1 MNFNFKSIQALRL
14 WSHLSAYRKKQFIF
28 LVILML
34 ISSLAEV
41 ISISAFLPFLG
52 VLTNPQGVFE
62 HALVQPIAQEFN
74 LSEPSQLVLPLT
86 ILFISAVVFSS
97 TIRLLLLFLMTRYSF
112 SAGADLSFSIYQRTL
127 YQDYSVHVETNSSEV
142 INNIIIKTGIVI
154 NGVLRPTLIL
164 MSATILLIGIVVG
177 LFLVDSRVALLMAV
191 GFGSLYLIA
200 ILYTRSH
207 ISKNSQIIANQSTL
221 MIKSLQEGLGGIR
234 DVLINK
240 SQDFYCNLYR
250 NADLPLR
257 KATGDNIF
265 LAGSPRYFVEAIGL
279 TIISIIA
286 YLMTIQKST
295 GLEAIPILGAI
306 ALGAQKMLP
315 ILQQSYSAYT
325 AIKGS
330 KASFNDAVNILDEPF
345 LKAEIRDLSKCFS
358 FNNEISLKGLSFQY
372 QEKNNKNSPFVLNDI
387 NLTILK
393 GECVGVIGGT
403 GGGKSTLTDII
414 MGLLFPTKGQL
425 VVDGVTVNKNNV
437 TSWQSRIAHVP
448 QHIYLFDG
456 SIAENIAFGIP
467 FNEINHELVREVAHQ
482 SQLSGFIAQL
492 EDGYKSILGEHGAR
506 LSGGQRQRVGIARAL
521 YKRADVLIFDEATS
535 ALDNT
540 TELAVMKSI
549 EGLSKDLTIIIIA
562 HRLSTLHIC
571 DRVVELNNGHVV
583 RIGTYKEIIEKTNI
597 N

>member
-1 MNFNFKSIQALRL
+1 
-14 WSHLSAYRKKQFIF
+14 
-28 LVILML
+28 
-34 ISSLAEV
+34 
-41 ISISAFLPFLG
+41 
-52 VLTNPQGVFE
+52 
-62 HALVQPIAQEFN
+62 
-74 LSEPSQLVLPLT
+74 
-86 ILFISAVVFSS
+86 
-97 TIRLLLLFLMTRYSF
+97 
-112 SAGADLSFSIYQRTL
+112 
-127 YQDYSVHVETNSSEV
+127 
-142 INNIIIKTGIVI
+142 
-154 NGVLRPTLIL
+154 
-164 MSATILLIGIVVG
+164 
-177 LFLVDSRVALLMAV
+177 
-191 GFGSLYLIA
+191 
-200 ILYTRSH
+200 
-207 ISKNSQIIANQSTL
+207 
-221 MIKSLQEGLGGIR
+221 
-234 DVLINK
+234 
-240 SQDFYCNLYR
+240 
-250 NADLPLR
+250 
-257 KATGDNIF
+257 
-265 LAGSPRYFVEAIGL
+265 
-279 TIISIIA
+279 
-286 YLMTIQKST
+286 
-295 GLEAIPILGAI
+295 
-306 ALGAQKMLP
+306 
-315 ILQQSYSAYT
+315 
-325 AIKGS
+325 
-330 KASFNDAVNILDEPF
+330 
-345 LKAEIRDLSKCFS
+345 
-358 FNNEISLKGLSFQY
+358 
-372 QEKNNKNSPFVLNDI
+372 
-387 NLTILK
+387 
-393 GECVGVIGGT
+393 
-403 GGGKSTLTDII
+403 